1 MKCFSVFKCF
11 VLFALIFCLSSSAA
25 ISDTYQYSSS
35 SIGQASIDEASSV
48 QSDASSKIN
57 SLFNNLESAGSSLNG
72 GGAAS
77 AASTLLD
84 SGCIAAFERFSQTN
98 LMGNLSANI
107 QNTIP
112 LSTASKSWFGQKSAT
127 YGSVAM
133 QSFCAALRGEKV
145 NSINFGDEAKNTL
158 SNDLWPML
166 AMAGQEMARNSGI
179 PLLGRVEIGVGTEQ
193 RNFISYISTVQP
205 IWQDEQDQHHIFTQL
220 SWYNANADHNDL
232 GFQKS
237 YSTLNAGLAYR
248 YLTDDKNYLYGA
260 NIFFDH
266 APSKNHNRVSVG
278 VDARTSQLAISAN
291 KYFPVSDWRKLDLYY
306 EEKAAGGYDVEAR
319 GQIPQLPSW
328 TLSFKGYEWDDQ
340 DKGSDLYGIVG
351 AIEYSPV
358 PAFAVRLA
366 VRDES
371 QSTPS
376 LEGALRYSW
385 RFDQPAEQQWKE
397 RTELM
402 PVSDYIY
409 DKVQRENI
417 IRVKQQ
423 RRADSKLTVIQ
434 TIGANTSVESTGT
447 TGLSVGQSLLMPV
460 TVTVANS
467 VGAIGRLRFADG
479 SVLTLAQ
486 NSQAKIEP
494 TLITLVSGNMQYV
507 NNGAIQTVVVPG
519 GTITLH
525 GTDIDVVSLGGNSSV
540 RVRDGAVD
548 FVGSVSGFAT
558 LVAEEAA
565 KSIAG
570 VVGNISAGTADY
582 ISHTD
587 EVSSEIDRIAA
598 PQSGA
603 KVTPYP
609 TESPRIISSSMS
621 VGGNI
626 VIGLKFNSTVVVS
639 GGTPRLAFTINGHQR
654 YANYVGGSGTNDLQF
669 SYTNVIADISAL
681 SLTVTGFDQ
690 NGSSIMGNG
699 KVAVTSI
706 ADAILAISGTGDV
719 TAPSG
724 YTVAFT
730 TTPINDSN
738 YTAAAFT
745 ILSAEVGATYNY
757 TITSSGGGTAV
768 TGNGNISTATQ
779 SITGVNLSSLADG
792 TLTISLTLTDGSANT
807 GGAVTNTV
815 LKNTSAPAG
824 YSVAFT
830 SAINNINK
838 SAISLDISTAE
849 IGSTYS
855 YSITDGTTTIGPV
868 TGTVTTASQTV
879 GPIDVTSLT
888 DGTITVSL
896 SLTDDGGNVGVVA
909 TNTTT
914 KDIIVPTILSVNP
927 PANGLYEP

>member
-1 MKCFSVFKCF
+1 MKCLCVFKCF
-11 VLFALIFCLSSSAA
+11 LVFALIFCLSSSAA
-25 ISDTYQYSSS
+25 ISDTYQYSGS
-35 SIGQASIDEASSV
+35 SIGQASIDESSSV
-48 QSDASSKIN
+48 QDDASNKIN
-57 SLFNNLESAGSSLNG
+57 ALFNNLESAGSSLNG
-72 GGAAS
+72 GGTAS
-77 AASTLLD
+77 AAGTLLD
-84 SGCIAAFERFSQTN
+84 SGCMVAFEKFSQTN
-98 LMGNLSANI
+98 LMGNASVGIQNALPLSA
-107 QNTIP
+107 
-112 LSTASKSWFGQKSAT
+112 ASKSWFTQKSAM
-127 YGSVAM
+127 YGSAAM
-133 QSFCAALRGEKV
+133 QSFCAALRGEKT
-145 NSINFGDEAKNTL
+145 NSVNFGDEAKSTL

-166 AMAGQEMARNSGI
+166 AMAGQEMAHNSGL
-179 PLLGRVEIGVGTEQ
+179 PLLGRVEIGVGTER
-193 RNFISYISTVQP
+193 RNLVSYISTVQP
-205 IWQDEQDQHHIFTQL
+205 IWQDVQDQHHIFTQL
-220 SWYNANADHNDL
+220 SWYNANADYNDL
-232 GFQKS
+232 GFRKS

-340 DKGSDLYGIVG
+340 DKGVDLYGIVG

-358 PAFAVRLA
+358 PAFAIRLA
-366 VRDES
+366 VRHET

-376 LEGALRYSW
+376 LEGALKYSW

-402 PVSDYIY
+402 PVSDYVY

-434 TIGANTSVESTGT
+434 TIGANTSIQTTGT
-447 TGLSVGQSLLMPV
+447 NGLSVGQSLLMPV
-460 TVTVANS
+460 TVNVANS

-494 TLITLVSGNMQYV
+494 NVITLISGNMQYV
-507 NNGAIQTVVVPG
+507 NNGAVQTITVPG

-525 GTDIDVVSLGGNSSV
+525 GTDIDVVSSGGSSSV
-540 RVRDGAVD
+540 RVRDGSVD
-548 FVGSVSGFAT
+548 FVGSVSGFTT
-558 LVAEEAA
+558 LAAAEAA
-565 KSIAG
+565 RSVAG
-570 VVGNISAGTADY
+570 VVGNMSPGSANY

-587 EVSSEIDRIAA
+587 QISSEIDRIAA
-598 PQSGA
+598 SQSGT

-609 TESPRIISSSMS
+609 IESPRIISSNMS

-626 VIGLKFNSTVVVS
+626 VIGLKFNSAVIVS
-639 GGTPRLAFTINGHQR
+639 GGIPRLAFTINGHQR
-654 YANYVGGSGTNDLQF
+654 YANYIGGSGTNDLRF
-669 SYTNVIADISAL
+669 SYTNVVTDISAL
-681 SLTVTGFDQ
+681 SLTVTDFDQ
-690 NGSSIMGNG
+690 NGSSVMGNG
-699 KVAVTSI
+699 KVAVTTI

-730 TTPINDSN
+730 TSPINDAN

-745 ILSAEVGATYNY
+745 ISSAEVGATYNY

-768 TGNGNISTATQ
+768 TGNSSIATVTQ
-779 SITGVNLSSLADG
+779 SVTGVDVSGLVDG
-792 TLTISLTLTDGSANT
+792 TLTVSLTLTDGSANT
-807 GGAVTNTV
+807 GIAVTNTV

-830 SAINNINK
+830 APINNANK
-838 SAISLDISTAE
+838 AAISFDISTAE

-868 TGTVTTASQTV
+868 TGTVTTATQTI

-888 DGTITVSL
+888 DGTITVSV
-896 SLTDDGGNVGVVA
+896 SLTDAGGNVGVAA
-909 TNTTT
+909 TNTTV
-914 KDIIVPTILSVNP
+914 KDIIAPTIISITP